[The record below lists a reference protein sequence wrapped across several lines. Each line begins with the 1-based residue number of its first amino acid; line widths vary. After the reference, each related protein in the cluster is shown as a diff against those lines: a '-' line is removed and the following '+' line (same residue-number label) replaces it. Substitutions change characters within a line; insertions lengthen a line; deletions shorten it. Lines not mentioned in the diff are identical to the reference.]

1 MKILSL
7 IVPCYNES
15 AAIKYLYKALC
26 DVSIELRNYKME
38 FIFVN
43 DGSKDDTLKK
53 IKEFAEYDDRVIY
66 LSFSRNF
73 GKEAAMYAGFCER

>member
-1 MKILSL
+1 MRKMMKILSL

-15 AAIKYLYKALC
+15 AAIEYLYKALC
-26 DVSIELRNYKME
+26 DVSIELHNYKME

-53 IKEFAEYDDRVIY
+53 IMEFAE
-66 LSFSRNF
+66 
-73 GKEAAMYAGFCER
+73 